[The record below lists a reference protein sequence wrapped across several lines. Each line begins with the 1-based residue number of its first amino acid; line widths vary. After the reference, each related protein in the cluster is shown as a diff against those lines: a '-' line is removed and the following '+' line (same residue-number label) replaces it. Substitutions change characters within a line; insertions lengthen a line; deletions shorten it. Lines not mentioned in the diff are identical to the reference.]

1 MSGPKPLGD
10 SLTAGQADL
19 IGAMQAV
26 GAMTLVE
33 LCAITG
39 VGRTMAMR
47 HLADLRSRDLVT
59 QDKPVPQPD
68 QPKSGHPAWLYSLT
82 AAGGRALLRHQRK
95 QEDAANVVVPP
106 PTFTTAGQPPWQ
118 PPKDVYY
125 RNGGN
130 RHIASAGVPC

>member
-19 IGAMQAV
+19 LGAMQAV
-26 GAMTLVE
+26 GTMTLVE

-47 HLADLRSRDLVT
+47 HLADLRARDLVT

-68 QPKSGHPAWLYSLT
+68 QPKSGHPAWLYNT
-82 AAGGRALLRHQRK
+82 TRAGDRALARYKRK
-95 QEDAANVVVPP
+95 AEDATNEVVPP
-106 PTFTTAGQPPWQ
+106 PTFTTCGQPYE
-118 PPKDVYY
+118 PPKQAYY
-125 RNGGN
+125 RNSGN
-130 RHIASAGVPC
+130 THIASAGVPC